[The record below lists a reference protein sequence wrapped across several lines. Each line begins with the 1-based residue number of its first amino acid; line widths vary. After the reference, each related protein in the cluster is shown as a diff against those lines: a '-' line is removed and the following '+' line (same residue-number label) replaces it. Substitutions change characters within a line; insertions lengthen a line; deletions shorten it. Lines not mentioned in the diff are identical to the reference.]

1 MEQTLVQP
9 KAEVAVEAGDWEA
22 AWKRERSLRSIETKM
37 RDARTDLERGGKW
50 RAHDGATAAIRELQ
64 SLLSPASQAMARHER
79 GGALS
84 LEEAFSLDM
93 YRNTEALSLGEPE
106 DLVRGLPNLAKVRE
120 FWPEPDAAA
129 RLLWAQ
135 ELATRAERLAME
147 GKSYDAVEAANYS
160 VDELF
165 YLADTDW
172 ERFAAFGEVAQEES
186 MQLEHWLEN
195 DRERNRVIEPE
206 TAASAAERAA
216 KALELA
222 QRTLGIAPAITHFT
236 LPQPLETNSRTDLSQ
251 PIERSEVM
259 KPNQSQQ
266 QNFVPGAHASI
277 TGTVERKTEF
287 ERMTAVTVRSD
298 LADGYSRYNQ
308 VLLFDAAARRVA
320 SAIEDGATVRF
331 DARVHENVFPK
342 GDKETYRTDV
352 ISRRIDREDP
362 GAAHEA
368 TLTVTG
374 EVRRGFLANDKVTMG
389 SIVSESRDGEP
400 RYHSFKA
407 FDEGVR
413 GQLETAQVGDR
424 LTLTGTIGQNSYEKD
439 GEKVYTTDIV
449 IDRVAEHTPAPRQA
463 PAPLPTQGNDHRQE
477 HRQTNRPH

>member
-1 MEQTLVQP
+1 MEQTLAQP
-9 KAEVAVEAGDWEA
+9 KAELTAEAGDWEV
-22 AWKRERSLRSIETKM
+22 AWKRERSLRSIETRM
-37 RDARTDLERGGKW
+37 RDARSNLQLDRKW
-50 RAHDGATAAIRELQ
+50 PAHDSATAAILELQ
-64 SLLSPASQAMARHER
+64 SLLPPVSQAMARQER
-79 GGALS
+79 GEALS
-84 LEEAFSLDM
+84 PEEAFSLDM
-93 YRNTEALSLGEPE
+93 HRNTQALSLGEPE
-106 DLVRGLPNLAKVRE
+106 DLVRGLPDLARIRE

-129 RLLWAQ
+129 RLFWAQ
-135 ELATRAERLAME
+135 ELAAKADQLSAERKA
-147 GKSYDAVEAANYS
+147 YDAVAAAKYS
-160 VDELF
+160 LDELF
-165 YLADTDW
+165 HLADTDW
-172 ERFAAFGEVAQEES
+172 ERFAAFGEVAQEDS
-186 MQLEHWLEN
+186 MQLEYWLEN
-195 DRERNRVIEPE
+195 DRERNWVIEPE
-206 TAASAAERAA
+206 TAAGAAERVA

-222 QRTLGIAPAITHFT
+222 QRTVGIAPAITHSN

-277 TGTVERKTEF
+277 TGPVERKKEF

-298 LADGYSRYNQ
+298 LPDGFSRYNQ
-308 VLLFDAAARRVA
+308 VLLFDAAARRAA

-331 DARVHENVFPK
+331 DARVHENVFEK
-342 GDKETYRTDV
+342 GGKETYRTDV
-352 ISRRIDREDP
+352 IAPRIDREDP

-389 SIVSESRDGEP
+389 SLVSETRDGEP
-400 RYHSFKA
+400 RYHSVKA
-407 FDEGVR
+407 FDDSVR
-413 GQLETAQVGDR
+413 DALQSVQIGDR

-439 GEKVYTTDIV
+439 GRKVYTTDLV
-449 IDRVAEHTPAPRQA
+449 IGRVDEHTPAPQQA